1 MGTHPIFE
9 SDFDCLTDL
18 SVIFER
24 PAKWEASAG
33 ETRLHS
39 RFLEERVKKL
49 EKRKENRKKQRR
61 ANFHKTKNS
70 EILENELPKQ
80 KIQKRFTPPKPM
92 TPVESE
98 EIQEKKELTTIEKE
112 MKIVKREKKKHR
124 RKMVKSREMTIE
136 DLQAGIEDDD
146 AIIRNMERK
155 LGIKKK
161 KKK

>member
-24 PAKWEASAG
+24 PA
-33 ETRLHS
+33 
-39 RFLEERVKKL
+39 
-49 EKRKENRKKQRR
+49 
-61 ANFHKTKNS
+61 NFQKTKNS
-70 EILENELPKQ
+70 EILENEVPKQ
-80 KIQKRFTPPKPM
+80 NIQKPFTPPKPL
-92 TPVESE
+92 TPAESE

-146 AIIRNMERK
+146 AIIRNME
-155 LGIKKK
+155 
-161 KKK
+161 